1 MRLSETGSSPAGSSS
16 FPADCD
22 PASSAGRAASAG
34 TPEGAGGGAGC
45 CAGPAAIATNST
57 GTRSVIRVQRLDD
70 EIGIQLSLGTL
81 EPWNFGTLEPWNFGT
96 LELWNLGT

>member
-1 MRLSETGSSPAGSSS
+1 MRLSETGSSPAGSSP

-34 TPEGAGGGAGC
+34 TPEGAGGCAGC

-70 EIGIQLSLGTL
+70 EIGIPAFTWNLGTL
-81 EPWNFGTLEPWNFGT
+81 ELWNFGT
-96 LELWNLGT
+96 LELWNLGTLEL